1 MALVLL
7 AKAFSVSG
15 VSALQSGTHYLAT
28 VLKKSD
34 CFTSAYNED
43 KQGCALSMP
52 TNRVCLIY
60 ANTYT
65 ADSIVTCGLI
75 YIGFHWLVDN
85 HIFLTTLV
93 PKDLI

>member
-28 VLKKSD
+28 VLTKSD

-43 KQGCALSMP
+43 KRVCLIYANKQGCALSMP
-52 TNRVCLIY
+52 THTLLIQ
-60 ANTYT
+60 
-65 ADSIVTCGLI
+65 L
-75 YIGFHWLVDN
+75 
-85 HIFLTTLV
+85 
-93 PKDLI
+93 

>member
-7 AKAFSVSG
+7 AKAFS

-43 KQGCALSMP
+43 K
-52 TNRVCLIY
+52 RVCLIY

-93 PKDLI
+93 PMDLI